1 MQIIDATSTEEL
13 RALLDGDDFDFR
25 FQAGCTMPSA
35 ALTIEDNLT
44 LANSLA
50 LHYVIYSKKAAL
62 DQLVSGLQSLGCLRL
77 MRKHEDIIKPLF
89 ISSGR
94 TQMKATEM
102 INLFEVQWSEP
113 MSNQRE
119 TEEAV
124 ILNWV
129 EYVQEAE
136 GTYVRGLEVLSI
148 NYTPTVKTLI
158 LVFV

>member
-1 MQIIDATSTEEL
+1 
-13 RALLDGDDFDFR
+13 
-25 FQAGCTMPSA
+25 
-35 ALTIEDNLT
+35 
-44 LANSLA
+44 
-50 LHYVIYSKKAAL
+50 
-62 DQLVSGLQSLGCLRL
+62 
-77 MRKHEDIIKPLF
+77 
-89 ISSGR
+89 
-94 TQMKATEM
+94 MKATEM
-102 INLFEVQWSEP
+102 INLFEVQWSKP

-119 TEEAV
+119 TEEAL